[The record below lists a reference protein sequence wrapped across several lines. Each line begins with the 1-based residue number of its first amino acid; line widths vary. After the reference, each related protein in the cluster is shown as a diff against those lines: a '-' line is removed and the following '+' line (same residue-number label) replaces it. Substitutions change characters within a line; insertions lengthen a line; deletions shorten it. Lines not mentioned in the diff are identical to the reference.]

1 MNSDNA
7 DSIKKS
13 AHGACGRFPVRGIA
27 PCPALSPKI
36 WRVTA
41 YLDHSFAQPI
51 TLREAASVVDLHPD
65 YLSRRFKCE
74 MGMGFHEYLLTLR
87 LRRATTLLVTSTKSI
102 KEIGYDVGFHAPEV
116 FSKAFKRAMGCAP
129 TTYRIHNLPFYA
141 GLTAPVSGLALIADT
156 AVSSMG
162 SRTRSDLV
170 DHLSDCGE
178 EP

>member
-7 DSIKKS
+7 DSIKKGTHR
-13 AHGACGRFPVRGIA
+13 ARGRFPDRGIT
-27 PCPALSPKI
+27 PCPALSPRI

-74 MGMGFHEYLLTLR
+74 MGVGFHEYLLTLR

-102 KEIGYDVGFHAPEV
+102 KEIGYDVGFRAPEV
-116 FSKAFKRAMGCAP
+116 FSKAFKRLMGCAP

-141 GLTAPVSGLALIADT
+141 GLNEPASGRALITDT
-156 AVSSMG
+156 AVSTMG
-162 SRTRSDLV
+162 RHTRSDLV
-170 DHLSDCGE
+170 DHLFDCSE